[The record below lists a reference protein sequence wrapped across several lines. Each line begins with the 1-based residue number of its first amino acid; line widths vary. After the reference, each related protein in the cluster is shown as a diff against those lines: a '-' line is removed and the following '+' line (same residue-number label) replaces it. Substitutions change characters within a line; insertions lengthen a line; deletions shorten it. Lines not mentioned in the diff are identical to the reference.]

1 MMDTSSV
8 SYVTATGST
17 STGQTTTT
25 KKSDSTG
32 LDDDDFMK
40 LLLAQIQNQ
49 NPLEPMDNQE
59 FMSQL
64 TQMNSLNVLK
74 SIDANMENLLT
85 EDQFSNAAA
94 MIGKEV
100 EYTLDGETTLT
111 GTVSAV
117 SIEDGIVML
126 TIDGVQIPL
135 SDVTKITET
144 V

>member
-17 STGQTTTT
+17 STGQNTTT
-25 KKSDSTG
+25 KKSDSSG

-100 EYTLDGETTLT
+100 EYTLGGDTTLS

-144 V
+144 L